1 MSHPGY
7 PPEGPQQQYPPQSP
21 AYPGYPPAQPQP
33 QPQPQVTGSWPQT
46 STPPYAISGAP
57 PGTGVPYGQPQQG
70 GRASMMV
77 AVVAAVALFLLAGVM
92 TGLYVAK
99 SSQLGDTRD
108 TLSSQVADRDNAIK
122 TNTDKITQL
131 EADLKKTNDE
141 LNKNKES
148 LDKVTKERDVLL
160 PCMRRF
166 VEALEAAGTD
176 NEPGLEIA
184 LRQATTA
191 CQKAQG
197 EIDS

>member
-1 MSHPGY
+1 MTHPGY
-7 PPEGPQQQYPPQSP
+7 PPEDPQQPYPQSP
-21 AYPGYPPAQPQP
+21 AYPGYPPAPQP
-33 QPQPQVTGSWPQT
+33 TGSWPST
-46 STPPYAISGAP
+46 STPPYAVSGAP
-57 PGTGVPYGQPQQG
+57 PASGVPYGQPQQPA
-70 GRASMMV
+70 GRAPMLV

-108 TLSSQVADRDNAIK
+108 TLSSQVAERDETIK
-122 TNTDKITQL
+122 ANTDKITQL
-131 EADLKKTNDE
+131 ESDLKTAKDE
-141 LNKNKES
+141 SAKNKES

-166 VEALEAAGTD
+166 VEALDAAGTN
-176 NEPGLEIA
+176 NEAALDTA

-197 EIDS
+197 EVDS

>member
-7 PPEGPQQQYPPQSP
+7 PPEDPQQQYPPQSP
-21 AYPGYPPAQPQP
+21 AYPGYPPPQQP
-33 QPQPQVTGSWPQT
+33 TGSWPAT

-57 PGTGVPYGQPQQG
+57 PPTGVPYGQQQP
-70 GRASMMV
+70 GRAPMLV

-108 TLSSQVADRDNAIK
+108 TLNSQVAERDDAIK
-122 TNTDKITQL
+122 ANTDKIAKL
-131 EADLKKTNDE
+131 ESDLKTQGDE
-141 LNKNKES
+141 LAKNKES

-166 VEALEAAGTD
+166 VEAVDAADANNDAALST
-176 NEPGLEIA
+176 A

-191 CQKAQG
+191 CEKART
-197 EIDS
+197 EVDDS

>member
-7 PPEGPQQQYPPQSP
+7 PPEDPQQQYPPQSP
-21 AYPGYPPAQPQP
+21 AYPGYPPPSQP
-33 QPQPQVTGSWPQT
+33 TGNWPAT

-57 PGTGVPYGQPQQG
+57 PPTGVPYGQQQP
-70 GRASMMV
+70 GRAPMLV

-108 TLSSQVADRDNAIK
+108 TLNSQVAERDDTIK
-122 TNTDKITQL
+122 ANSDKIAKL
-131 EADLKKTNDE
+131 ESDLKTQGDE
-141 LNKNKES
+141 LTKNKES

-166 VEALEAAGTD
+166 VEAVDAADANNDAALST
-176 NEPGLEIA
+176 A

-191 CQKAQG
+191 CEKART
-197 EIDS
+197 EVDDS

>member
-1 MSHPGY
+1 MTHPGY
-7 PPEGPQQQYPPQSP
+7 PPEDPQQHYPPQSP
-21 AYPGYPPAQPQP
+21 AYPGYPPPQQP
-33 QPQPQVTGSWPQT
+33 TGSWPSA
-46 STPPYAISGAP
+46 STPPYAVSGAP
-57 PGTGVPYGQPQQG
+57 PANTGVPYGQQPA
-70 GRASMMV
+70 GRAPMLV

-108 TLSSQVADRDNAIK
+108 TLNSQVAERDQTIK

-131 EADLKKTNDE
+131 ESDLTKAKDE
-141 LNKNKES
+141 ATKNKES

-166 VEALEAAGTD
+166 VEALDAAGANNDAALDT
-176 NEPGLEIA
+176 A

-191 CQKAQG
+191 CEKARG
-197 EIDS
+197 EVDS

>member
-1 MSHPGY
+1 MTHPGY
-7 PPEGPQQQYPPQSP
+7 PPEDPQQHYPPQAP
-21 AYPGYPPAQPQP
+21 AYPGYPPPPQP
-33 QPQPQVTGSWPQT
+33 TGSWPAT

-57 PGTGVPYGQPQQG
+57 PASGVSYGQQPPPA
-70 GRASMMV
+70 GRAPMLV

-108 TLSSQVADRDNAIK
+108 TLNSQVADRDETIK
-122 TNTDKITQL
+122 ANTDKITKL
-131 EADLKKTNDE
+131 EADLKTANDE
-141 LNKNKES
+141 LTKNKTS

-166 VEALEAAGTD
+166 VEALDAAGSSNEAA
-176 NEPGLEIA
+176 LETA

-197 EIDS
+197 EVEDS

>member
-1 MSHPGY
+1 MTHPGY
-7 PPEGPQQQYPPQSP
+7 PPEDPQQYPPQSP
-21 AYPGYPPAQPQP
+21 AYPGYPPPSQP
-33 QPQPQVTGSWPQT
+33 TGSWPA
-46 STPPYAISGAP
+46 SSPPPYAVSGAP
-57 PGTGVPYGQPQQG
+57 QPASVPYGQQQPPA
-70 GRASMMV
+70 GRAPMLV

-108 TLSSQVADRDNAIK
+108 RLNSQVAERDDTIKANSDR
-122 TNTDKITQL
+122 ITKL
-131 EADLKKTNDE
+131 EADLKTANDE
-141 LNKNKES
+141 LTKNKES

-166 VEALEAAGTD
+166 VEAVDAADSNNEAA
-176 NEPGLEIA
+176 LETA

>member
-1 MSHPGY
+1 MTHPGY
-7 PPEGPQQQYPPQSP
+7 PPEDPQQQYPPQSP
-21 AYPGYPPAQPQP
+21 AYPGYPPPPQP
-33 QPQPQVTGSWPQT
+33 TGSWPAT
-46 STPPYAISGAP
+46 STPPYAVSGAP
-57 PGTGVPYGQPQQG
+57 PATGVAYGQQQQQP
-70 GRASMMV
+70 GRAPMLV

-108 TLSSQVADRDNAIK
+108 TLSSQVSDRDETIK
-122 TNTDKITQL
+122 ANNDKITQL
-131 EADLKKTNDE
+131 ESDLTKAKDE
-141 LNKNKES
+141 STKNKES

-166 VEALEAAGTD
+166 VEALDAAGSNNEAALDT
-176 NEPGLEIA
+176 A

-197 EIDS
+197 EVDS